1 MINLDDYT
9 VNESNVIDEQIVI
22 SDSNCETI
30 NKGCDCFDYYRCCD
44 CGGNNCGCLGCF
56 SCNACDVCKGE

>member
-1 MINLDDYT
+1 MSEQK
-9 VNESNVIDEQIVI
+9 VNYDG
-22 SDSNCETI
+22 DCETI
-30 NKGCDCFDYYRCCD
+30 YKGCDCFDYYRCCD